1 MTYAQHRARISRSFA
16 SLLIC
21 TSPAQ
26 LAYLHIVIVD
36 ESGRRALKSLPLYF
50 KIEPQV
56 RLNVSSQWAT
66 VTTKPKS
73 ITNKTPAAAAAAT
86 SRVSTQESLKC
97 TLFYDCPWSPLTVPD
112 SPRHQQTPFGLSVF
126 WVLLVW
132 VGHHRTR
139 APPNRPFGVQS
150 PYHPDTPLLH
160 PSGLRPV
167 RDGGRAHRAPAM
179 PKKQRPKKSGWMF
192 WSLGWRKRNGTVVV
206 SVSPLLL
213 ASCRCFSRSC
223 ARHGRFPVHRG
234 GGVLGVTQNEG
245 GEAS

>member
-1 MTYAQHRARISRSFA
+1 MLSIEHAYQDHLHPVDLHFARSA
-16 SLLIC
+16 GL
-21 TSPAQ
+21 
-26 LAYLHIVIVD
+26 LHIVIVD

-160 PSGLRPV
+160 RPV
-167 RDGGRAHRAPAM
+167 CVRCGTGDARTAHRRCPRSNGPRSRDGC
-179 PKKQRPKKSGWMF
+179 SG
-192 WSLGWRKRNGTVVV
+192 
-206 SVSPLLL
+206 
-213 ASCRCFSRSC
+213 ASGGENATEQWLCRSRRCFSRRAAAS
-223 ARHGRFPVHRG
+223 RGRVRDTEGSQCTG
-234 GGVLGVTQNEG
+234 GG
-245 GEAS
+245 AFWA